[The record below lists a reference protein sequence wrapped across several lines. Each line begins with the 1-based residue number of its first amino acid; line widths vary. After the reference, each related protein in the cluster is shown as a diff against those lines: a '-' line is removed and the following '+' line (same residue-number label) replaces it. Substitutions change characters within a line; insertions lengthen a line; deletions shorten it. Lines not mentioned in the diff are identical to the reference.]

1 MDACSSDCGPDIGY
15 LFSPDGSDYFLS
27 ACSALMAMGWGNV
40 RGDVLPQSVLAR
52 DSSRDRE
59 SQSNS
64 GFALLEGVAQPGT
77 DCSTSHAA
85 CEGHAWQRL
94 STNRHGNQVRLLS

>member
-1 MDACSSDCGPDIGY
+1 MMRVRLLRPRHRPP
-15 LFSPDGSDYFLS
+15 FSPDGSDYFLS

-40 RGDVLPQSVLAR
+40 RGDVLPTVLAR

-64 GFALLEGVAQPGT
+64 GFALLEGVAQPERI
-77 DCSTSHAA
+77 AVPRMQL
-85 CEGHAWQRL
+85 EGHAW
-94 STNRHGNQVRLLS
+94 HD